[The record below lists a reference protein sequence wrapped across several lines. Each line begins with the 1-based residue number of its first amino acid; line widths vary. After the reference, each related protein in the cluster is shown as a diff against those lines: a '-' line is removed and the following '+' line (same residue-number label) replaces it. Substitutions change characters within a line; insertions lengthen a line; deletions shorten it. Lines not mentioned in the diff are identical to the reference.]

1 MEMLKSH
8 RQYIIEWKSVNDDVK
23 EVAEAIS
30 KMMWDK
36 SRNDSPMLD
45 RELLVPFISG
55 EFPFRMEGQFGIDK
69 IEVCYRLY
77 FFDSVDDYNRLYDR
91 IGNSEYDE
99 ESKRLTIRGGLVEGY
114 FNYTITQEIYHELNH
129 AFEYGMGMEKREDL
143 YEKAVSM
150 ANDKD
155 SDEFSRSICKLVYY
169 TFSHEQDT
177 FAHQFYGLIH
187 SEGLDDDF
195 DVLIMNFPIYR
206 DFYNC
211 KSYVKG
217 EMNKNVNKFKSVL
230 SYLGLDVEQF
240 NKRIYFGAKRLKKKL
255 HNVYIR
261 HMYELRN
268 GQMDFRTEAKRE
280 GLRNHVL
287 NEMSKRYI
295 GIQFENGGI

>member
-114 FNYTITQEIYHELNH
+114 FNYAITQEIYHELNH

-169 TFSHEQDT
+169 TFSHEQDA
-177 FAHQFYGLIH
+177 FAHQFYGLMH

-230 SYLGLDVEQF
+230 SYLGLDAEQF
-240 NKRIYFGAKRLKKKL
+240 NKRIYFGARRLKKKL